1 MNNTSWKFENVR
13 IKNKTTPSQ
22 QLTTAST
29 SSSSSTTHQY
39 CYDVFPSFSGKDV
52 RRTFLSHFLE
62 GLQSKGIK
70 TFIDN
75 GIMRSESINS
85 ELVKAI
91 RESRISV
98 VILSENYASSSWCLD
113 ELQLIID
120 CRVSLGQTLMPVFYN
135 VEPSDVRNQTGD
147 FGKAF
152 EKVFNGKKKVEKE
165 RWRQALTQVAAIAGE
180 HSVSWDNDAEMIEK
194 IVADVSDEL
203 NRCTPSKDFDGL
215 VGLEA
220 HVAKLCSMLC
230 LESNEVR
237 MIGIWGPIG
246 IGKTTIARALY
257 SQLSAADDDDNFQ
270 LNIFMENIKGSCRRN
285 ELDGYSLKLHLQ
297 ERFLSEIFNQRD
309 IKISH
314 LGVAQE
320 RLKNQKALI
329 VLDDVDEL
337 QQLHALADQTQWFGN
352 GTRIIV
358 TTEDKQL
365 LKAHGINH
373 VYEVGFPSK
382 DEAIKILCRYAF
394 GQNSAPE
401 GFYDLA
407 VEFSQLSGNLP
418 LSLSVLGAS
427 LRGMSKEEW
436 TKALPRFRTS
446 LNGKIEKVFG
456 VCYDSLDEKDR
467 LIFLHIACLFNGEK
481 VERVIQFLAKS
492 ELEVEFGL
500 KVLVDRSLLHICDDG
515 NIVMHCLLQQMGKEI
530 IRGQCIDEPGKRKFL
545 VDAKE
550 ISDVLVDATGTE
562 TVLGISLDM
571 SKLNDDVCT
580 SEKAFDRMHNLQL
593 LRLYTNFQ
601 DESFKLCLP
610 HGLDRLPHK
619 LRLLHWDSY
628 PIKCMPSRFRPEFLV
643 ELSMRDS
650 KLEKLWEGIQPL
662 TSLKQMDLSASTKIK
677 DIPNL
682 SKATNLENLYLRF
695 CKGLASVPSSLQNL
709 NKLKV
714 LDMSSC
720 VRLNALPTN
729 MNLESL
735 SVLNMKGCSK
745 LRIFPEISSQVK
757 FMSVGETAIE
767 EVPLSISLW
776 PQLISLEMSGC
787 KKLKTFPKLPAS
799 VEVLDLSSTG
809 IEEIPWW
816 IENASQLLIMCMAN
830 CKKLK
835 CVPPSIYQ
843 LKHLEDVD
851 LSGCSELRPVLSSR
865 VFEKCRKRNNKKN
878 SNGSRKKNINMDE
891 RSLLFS
897 VTGSSETRI

>member
-1 MNNTSWKFENVR
+1 
-13 IKNKTTPSQ
+13 
-22 QLTTAST
+22 
-29 SSSSSTTHQY
+29 
-39 CYDVFPSFSGKDV
+39 
-52 RRTFLSHFLE
+52 
-62 GLQSKGIK
+62 
-70 TFIDN
+70 
-75 GIMRSESINS
+75 
-85 ELVKAI
+85 
-91 RESRISV
+91 
-98 VILSENYASSSWCLD
+98 
-113 ELQLIID
+113 
-120 CRVSLGQTLMPVFYN
+120 
-135 VEPSDVRNQTGD
+135 
-147 FGKAF
+147 
-152 EKVFNGKKKVEKE
+152 
-165 RWRQALTQVAAIAGE
+165 
-180 HSVSWDNDAEMIEK
+180 DNDAEMIEK
-194 IVADVSDEL
+194 NVADVSEEL
-203 NRCTPSKDFDGL
+203 NRCTPSKDFDDL

-230 LESNEVR
+230 LESDEVR

-257 SQLSAADDDDNFQ
+257 SQLSAAADDNFQ
-270 LNIFMENIKGSCRRN
+270 LNILMENVKGSCRRN
-285 ELDGYSLKLHLQ
+285 ELDGYSLK
-297 ERFLSEIFNQRD
+297 
-309 IKISH
+309 
-314 LGVAQE
+314 
-320 RLKNQKALI
+320 
-329 VLDDVDEL
+329 
-337 QQLHALADQTQWFGN
+337 
-352 GTRIIV
+352 
-358 TTEDKQL
+358 
-365 LKAHGINH
+365 
-373 VYEVGFPSK
+373 
-382 DEAIKILCRYAF
+382 YAF

-407 VEFSQLSGNLP
+407 VEVSQLSGNLP

-500 KVLVDRSLLHICDDG
+500 KVLVDRSFLHICDDG

-530 IRGQCIDEPGKRKFL
+530 TRGQCIDEPGKRKFL
-545 VDAKE
+545 VDAKD

-571 SKLNDDVCT
+571 SKINDDVCI
-580 SEKAFDRMHNLQL
+580 SEKAFDRMHNLQF

-662 TSLKQMDLSASTKIK
+662 ASLKQMDLSASTKIK

-816 IENASQLLIMCMAN
+816 VENASQLLIMCMAN

-835 CVPPSIYQ
+835 CVPPSIYKM
-843 LKHLEDVD
+843 KHLEDVD

-865 VFEKCRKRNNKKN
+865 YRAFADVFFIR
-878 SNGSRKKNINMDE
+878 
-891 RSLLFS
+891 LLH
-897 VTGSSETRI
+897 SE